1 MQKRILLAV
10 SGMSPQIVTETLF
23 SLATRQENQFIPT
36 DIFVITTADGKKQA
50 EQQLLHPETG
60 KFHQF
65 CKDYAMPEIRFS
77 ADNIWVIEDADGLP
91 LNDIKTPEDNEA
103 AADFITHKVRDLTRD
118 ENSALHVSIAGGR
131 KTMGYYLGYALSLY
145 GRKQDC
151 LSHVLVTDKYES
163 LREFFYPTP
172 YSQIIYDRDNKSL
185 DAKDAQVML
194 AEIPFVR
201 LMGSNVPLFLQ
212 QEKVGF
218 TDSVRMAQALED
230 EPLLKINANAPKNRR
245 VLVSQL
251 ELEIALDDVDFAF
264 YVWAIQRSQND
275 ERIERKKLLKAPPK
289 YERAKKTGNQEYAED
304 FLTVYCEYFCK
315 DGIKKTDAKDTDRTL
330 EGLEHGMYQNFVD
343 DRVTAIK
350 KAFTSVL
357 GQRLAVPYLI
367 QNKGKKGTSAGTH
380 YLVMLSEEQIKI
392 CSEPFA
398 QQQEVLWQQPK
409 KGVD

>member
-23 SLATRQENQFIPT
+23 SLATRSENQFIPT

-77 ADNIWVIEDADGLP
+77 AANIWVIENADGLP
-91 LNDIKTPEDNEA
+91 LNDIKTPQDNEA

-118 ENSALHVSIAGGR
+118 ENCALHVSIAGGR

-172 YSQIIYDRDNKSL
+172 YSQIIFDRDNKSL
-185 DAKDAQVML
+185 DAQDAEVML

-201 LMGSNVPLFLQ
+201 LIDGNVPLFLQ
-212 QEKVGF
+212 QEKAGF
-218 TDSVRMAQALED
+218 SKSVRMAQALED
-230 EPLLKINANAPKNRR
+230 EPLLKIDVKAGKNRR
-245 VLVSQL
+245 LLVSEL
-251 ELEIALDDVDFAF
+251 ELEVPITEVNFAF
-264 YVWAIQRSQND
+264 YVWVLNRSQAG
-275 ERIERKKLLKAPPK
+275 ERIERRKVIDA
-289 YERAKKTGNQEYAED
+289 NQDYATD
-304 FLTVYCEYFCK
+304 FL
-315 DGIKKTDAKDTDRTL
+315 KTYHKTAF
-330 EGLEHGMYQNFVD
+330 ESSEN
-343 DRVTAIK
+343 DRVKEGMKNGMVDTFLSCRVNETNEAFIK
-350 KAFTSVL
+350 VL
-357 GQRLAVPYLI
+357 GKRAAQPYLI
-367 QNKGKKGTSAGTH
+367 KSMGKKISGIY
-380 YLVMLSEEQIKI
+380 YLITLSEEQIKRL
-392 CSEPFA
+392 S
-398 QQQEVLWQQPK
+398 
-409 KGVD
+409 